1 MSLIITECGWL
12 DARHQDVSLQIV
24 CEPQKLH
31 VSLPLRSNS
40 SVALMTGKGSDLDSD
55 LNFAA

>member
-31 VSLPLRSNS
+31 VSLPLR
-40 SVALMTGKGSDLDSD
+40 AWPFCTQILL
-55 LNFAA
+55 LL